1 MGKILTFM
9 EKNLN
14 LMGKNPRLRE
24 NIKGTVPRS
33 FKALP

>member
-9 EKNLN
+9 GKNLN

-24 NIKGTVPRS
+24 NIKGTH
-33 FKALP
+33 